1 MSPGLFSLNPPL
13 FMMTSMFKKQ
23 YFMDKR
29 NSKMKHFYQFVTI
42 ILCLNERKMAYIE
55 INKIFGFF
63 NMEEIDNE
71 ILREKSKQ
79 LVAIYSEDLESNLE
93 NEIIQFKTIVKHFS
107 EEEKLSMHNLLEA
120 LTISKLND
128 SFPNVETALKNFI
141 SIPCSNASG
150 ERSFSVLKIVKNYQ
164 ITSLSNE
171 NMSSLALM
179 SIENCILQSMDW
191 NNLIKEFASQKPR
204 KKL

>member
-1 MSPGLFSLNPPL
+1 
-13 FMMTSMFKKQ
+13 
-23 YFMDKR
+23 
-29 NSKMKHFYQFVTI
+29 
-42 ILCLNERKMAYIE
+42 
-55 INKIFGFF
+55 
-63 NMEEIDNE
+63 MEEIDNE

-141 SIPCSNASG
+141 SIPCSKTLVG
-150 ERSFSVLKIVKNYQ
+150 R
-164 ITSLSNE
+164 
-171 NMSSLALM
+171 
-179 SIENCILQSMDW
+179 DH
-191 NNLIKEFASQKPR
+191 SQF
-204 KKL
+204 